1 MKQFMHWLMH
11 WLSYWPTIGLIL
23 ILVLNTSG
31 CSDRQQPPIKNQMV
45 RQAKLM
51 TVEIVSPIQELEF
64 VGRVEAMQTVDMSF
78 QVAGPLAQLPILE
91 GQTLKQGELIA
102 ALEST
107 EFDLAVKQAEAQ
119 LKLALLDL
127 QRKRRVLADKGIA
140 KSAVDDAET
149 IAQLQQVKLDIAREA
164 LADSTIEAPFDAYVA
179 KRYFDNFTNVK
190 VNEPIARLQNRH
202 ELLVVTSLPESL
214 LATTTS
220 NQLTDVSVEF
230 SFIDDK
236 KFPLLFRE
244 NRSEPETLSQTYKVT
259 FSFAKPEGFN
269 ILPGMTASVTIRLDN
284 HPDMA
289 PIAYVPTSSIVSN
302 SDSQM
307 AVWLVDEQSGR
318 VTLRVVGTGIPDGNK
333 VPVTTG
339 LRSGDKIVIA
349 GASQLREGM
358 IVIPFQSG
366 LDGLD

>member
-1 MKQFMHWLMH
+1 MKQFTRSLMPS
-11 WLSYWPTIGLIL
+11 LTCRLTISLIL
-23 ILVLNTSG
+23 ILVLTASG
-31 CSDRQQPPIKNQMV
+31 CSDRQPLPIKDQMV

-78 QVAGPLAQLPILE
+78 QVAGPLAQLSILE

-107 EFDLAVKQAEAQ
+107 EFDLAIKEAEAQ

-149 IAQLQQVKLDIAREA
+149 IAQLQQVKLDMAREA

-214 LATTTS
+214 LATTAS

-269 ILPGMTASVTIRLDN
+269 ILPGMTARVTIRLH